1 LGREKEKTRR
11 HKDHKDDQE
20 MPMSVSGFSLAD
32 RLRAGETVH
41 CGWCSLPYPIVAEL
55 IAREGFGA
63 AALDQQHGLWDT
75 ASLVAGIASVRQAGA
90 SPVVRVPVGDF
101 GGVSRALDFGAEA
114 VIAPMIN
121 TAADARAFAA
131 AAKFP
136 PAGERSWGPHRATM
150 LAGISDLKDY
160 LRDANAATLAL
171 AMIETREALD
181 NVDAI
186 AGTDGID
193 ALFLGPADLSIAL
206 SGGTLDPMG
215 RAVDEG
221 LDRILVAANK
231 AGKLVGAFCP
241 TPARALELE
250 KRGVRFL
257 AIPGDIAFIRS
268 AASAALKG
276 LKGH

>member
-1 LGREKEKTRR
+1 MAL
-11 HKDHKDDQE
+11 
-20 MPMSVSGFSLAD
+20 SGFSLAA

-55 IAREGFGA
+55 IGREGFGA

-75 ASLVAGIASVRQAGA
+75 ASLVAGIAAVRQAGA

-101 GGVSRALDFGAEA
+101 GGVSRALDLGAEA
-114 VIAPMIN
+114 VVAPLIN
-121 TAADARAFAA
+121 TEADARAFAA

-136 PAGERSWGPHRATM
+136 PAGERSWGPHRALM
-150 LAGISDLKDY
+150 LAGVSDQKDY
-160 LRDANAATLAL
+160 LREANAATLAF

-186 AGTDGID
+186 AGTAGID
-193 ALFLGPADLSIAL
+193 VLFLGPADLSIAL

-215 RAVDEG
+215 KAVDEG
-221 LDRILVAANK
+221 LDRILAA
-231 AGKLVGAFCP
+231 AARTGKLVGAFCP
-241 TPARALELE
+241 APARALEMQ

-257 AIPGDIAFIRS
+257 ALPGDIAFLR
-268 AASAALKG
+268 AGASAALKA
-276 LKGH
+276 LRDP

>member
-1 LGREKEKTRR
+1 
-11 HKDHKDDQE
+11 
-20 MPMSVSGFSLAD
+20 MSLPGFSLAD
-32 RLRAGETVH
+32 RLRAGVTVH

-55 IAREGFGA
+55 IGREGFGA

-75 ASLVAGIASVRQAGA
+75 ATLVSGIAALRQASV

-121 TAADARAFAA
+121 TAADARAFAM

-136 PAGERSWGPHRATM
+136 PVGERSWGPHRATM
-150 LAGISDLKDY
+150 LAGVPDQKDY
-160 LRDANAATLAL
+160 LRGANAATLTF

-181 NVDAI
+181 HVDAI

-206 SGGTLDPMG
+206 SGGTLDPAG
-215 RAVDEG
+215 KAVDEG
-221 LDRILVAANK
+221 LDRILAAAST

-257 AIPGDIAFIRS
+257 AIPGDIAFLRT
-268 AASAALKG
+268 AAAAALRA
-276 LKGH
+276 LRAL

>member
-1 LGREKEKTRR
+1 
-11 HKDHKDDQE
+11 
-20 MPMSVSGFSLAD
+20 MSLPGFSLAD
-32 RLRAGETVH
+32 RLRAGETIH

-55 IAREGFGA
+55 IGREGFQSVT
-63 AALDQQHGLWDT
+63 LDQQHGLWDT
-75 ASLVAGIASVRQAGA
+75 LSLVSGIASVRQAGA
-90 SPVVRVPVGDF
+90 APIVRVPVGDF
-101 GGVSRALDFGAEA
+101 GGVSRVLDFGAEA

-121 TAADARAFAA
+121 TAADASAFAA
-131 AAKFP
+131 AANFP
-136 PAGERSWGPHRATM
+136 PIGERSWGPHRATM
-150 LAGISDLKDY
+150 LAGISDQKDY
-160 LRDANAATLAL
+160 LQAANAATLTF

-186 AGTDGID
+186 AGTAGID

-215 RAVDEG
+215 KAVDKG
-221 LDRILVAANK
+221 LDRILAAASR

-257 AIPGDIAFIRS
+257 ALPGDIAFLR
-268 AASAALKG
+268 AGASAAMKALKSA
-276 LKGH
+276 